1 MLTYFFSVKASIIG
15 AKSFSNDDEV
25 YSLVFQQAYRRSL
38 RSSQLGLLYQSKTA
52 VSLYFDLITIKT
64 QNSFFA
70 SHSNL
75 YNLVAICFIITL
87 TILFLL
93 SHTNR
98 NHCVISG
105 FCLHC
110 YFDAII
116 IIKYIFC

>member
-1 MLTYFFSVKASIIG
+1 MLTYYFSVKASIIG

-87 TILFLL
+87 
-93 SHTNR
+93 S
-98 NHCVISG
+98 
-105 FCLHC
+105 
-110 YFDAII
+110 II
-116 IIKYIFC
+116 IPIIAY